1 MIYFILPVTFL
12 PVSPP
17 EHDRHAEH
25 AGGSVREWS
34 GVSFSPD
41 QEKERRQGGQ
51 CVVIPDPLSL
61 FCSAL
66 RLLSTAGFFVPVCIR
81 HRSLGGSAGRRPRS
95 APLSSFISLAAL
107 CRRGHI
113 VCPLF
118 IFCIC
123 PDEDNLDDHFFHFL
137 SLTCPLKSSP
147 GDSFKDKNQL
157 FDFILG
163 NSLSQRTGE
172 QAGPAYVRPSHQH
185 SQENLSFVMSQE
197 TFAAGSFLALR
208 PFSL

>member
-1 MIYFILPVTFL
+1 MLSSLIHFL
-12 PVSPP
+12 CSARLSVCSPP
-17 EHDRHAEH
+17 PASLSPFVSATGRSVAQP
-25 AGGSVREWS
+25 AGG
-34 GVSFSPD
+34 
-41 QEKERRQGGQ
+41 
-51 CVVIPDPLSL
+51 L
-61 FCSAL
+61 AA
-66 RLLSTAGFFVPVCIR
+66 LLSPLLSP
-81 HRSLGGSAGRRPRS
+81 SL
-95 APLSSFISLAAL
+95 L